1 MSNER
6 RIRISYQVVT
16 EESAEIGDYAETG
29 WIDEEGVCIDPTDYV
44 NFAEFIDAAVSI
56 IGNDCEAS
64 DYPRCCPGHTWYTE
78 CDGDTDYS
86 DGSVT
91 TQSFHLDGFT
101 AEEEWAIYSE
111 ITGRPVP
118 AEFAVA
124 AGGECA
130 HCGDDITD
138 LDDCVSSPHGSMH
151 AACAE
156 ENESENPDQ
165 W

>member
-1 MSNER
+1 MR

-16 EESAEIGDYAETG
+16 EASAEIGDYAETG
-29 WIDEEGVCIDPTDYV
+29 WDNEEGVLVDYADFDEIV
-44 NFAEFIDAAVSI
+44 EGAVCI
-56 IGNDCEAS
+56 IGRDCEAS

-78 CDGDTDYS
+78 TDGEKDYS
-86 DGSVT
+86 DGSET
-91 TQSFHLDGFT
+91 TKSFHLDGFT

-118 AEFAVA
+118 DEFVHQADQS
-124 AGGECA
+124 GCECA
-130 HCGDDITD
+130 HCGDEITD